1 MTVLYVLVPL
11 ALLTAGSAVLAF
23 LWATKNGQLDDL
35 ETPALR
41 ILHDDTR
48 AVFPSDIKDTK
59 RTQDG

>member
-1 MTVLYVLVPL
+1 MTILYVLVPL

-41 ILHDDTR
+41 MLHDDDTR
-48 AVFPSDIKDTK
+48 KIPAKD
-59 RTQDG
+59 G